1 MLYINI
7 IIIALIHYVLICK
20 GLKSFDLISI
30 DLKVIEKQ
38 DEKITIKFNNV
49 PRQYINA
56 LRRLS
61 ISEVP
66 TFAIDDVVI
75 LENSSVMHDE
85 AVAHRL
91 GLIPLRTDLKKFSL
105 PNECN
110 CNSTLG
116 CTNCRVLLQLDA
128 EATDKT
134 KTITTSELI
143 SEDDF
148 VKPVSQ
154 DIPIITLAPSQK
166 IKFEAYARLGL
177 GKDHAKWQPA
187 TISVVKYGE
196 NENEI
201 YLTIESNGALT
212 AEEIIIAAAEKLNSS
227 IKNFGETISSVNST
241 LTNV

>member
-1 MLYINI
+1 M
-7 IIIALIHYVLICK
+7 
-20 GLKSFDLISI
+20 ISI

-38 DEKITIKFNNV
+38 DDKITIKFNNV
-49 PRQYINA
+49 PRQYVNA

-91 GLIPLRTDLKKFSL
+91 GLIPLRTDLKKFNL
-105 PNECN
+105 PNN
-110 CNSTLG
+110 CDCKSALG

-128 EATDKT
+128 EAKDKT
-134 KTITTSELI
+134 KIITTSELI
-143 SEDDF
+143 SEDEF
-148 VKPVSQ
+148 VKPVNQ
-154 DIPIITLAPSQK
+154 DIPIITLAPGQEM
-166 IKFEAYARLGL
+166 KFEAYARLGL
-177 GKDHAKWQPA
+177 GKDHAKWQAA

-196 NENEI
+196 DENEI

-212 AEEIIIAAAEKLNSS
+212 AEEIVIAAVEKLNSN
-227 IKNFGETISSVNST
+227 IKEFGETISSVKT

>member
-1 MLYINI
+1 
-7 IIIALIHYVLICK
+7 
-20 GLKSFDLISI
+20 LISI

-38 DEKITIKFNNV
+38 DDKITIKFNNV
-49 PRQYINA
+49 PRQYVNA

-91 GLIPLRTDLKKFSL
+91 GLIPLRTDLKKFNL
-105 PNECN
+105 PNN
-110 CNSTLG
+110 CDCKSALG

-128 EATDKT
+128 EAKDKT
-134 KTITTSELI
+134 KIITTSELI
-143 SEDDF
+143 SEDEF
-148 VKPVSQ
+148 VKPVNQ
-154 DIPIITLAPSQK
+154 DIPIITLAPGQK

-177 GKDHAKWQPA
+177 GKDHAKWQAA

-196 NENEI
+196 DENEI

-212 AEEIIIAAAEKLNSS
+212 AEEIVIAAVEKLNSN
-227 IKNFGETISSVNST
+227 IKEFGETISSVRT

>member
-1 MLYINI
+1 M
-7 IIIALIHYVLICK
+7 
-20 GLKSFDLISI
+20 ISI

-38 DEKITIKFNNV
+38 DDKITVKFNNV

-61 ISEVP
+61 LSEVP

-105 PNECN
+105 PDECN
-110 CNSTLG
+110 CKSTLG

-128 EATDKT
+128 EAKDKT
-134 KTITTSELI
+134 KMITTSELI

-148 VKPVSQ
+148 VKPVNQ
-154 DIPIITLAPSQK
+154 DIPIITLAPGQK

-177 GKDHAKWQPA
+177 GKDHAKWQAA

-196 NENEI
+196 DESEI

-212 AEEIIIAAAEKLNSS
+212 AEEIIIAASEKLNSS
-227 IKNFGETISSVNST
+227 IKNLRETISSVKALNN
-241 LTNV
+241 L

>member
-1 MLYINI
+1 
-7 IIIALIHYVLICK
+7 
-20 GLKSFDLISI
+20 LISI

-38 DEKITIKFNNV
+38 DDKITIKFNNV
-49 PRQYINA
+49 PRQYVNA

-66 TFAIDDVVI
+66 TFAIDDIVI

-91 GLIPLRTDLKKFSL
+91 GLIPLRTDLKKFNL
-105 PNECN
+105 PNN
-110 CNSTLG
+110 CDCKSALG

-128 EATDKT
+128 EAKDKT
-134 KTITTSELI
+134 KIITTSELI
-143 SEDDF
+143 SEDEF
-148 VKPVSQ
+148 VKPVNQ
-154 DIPIITLAPSQK
+154 DIPIITLAPGQK
-166 IKFEAYARLGL
+166 MKFEAYARLGL
-177 GKDHAKWQPA
+177 GKDHAKWQAA

-196 NENEI
+196 DENEI

-212 AEEIIIAAAEKLNSS
+212 AEEIVIAAVEKLNSN
-227 IKNFGETISSVNST
+227 IKEFGETISSVKT

>member
-1 MLYINI
+1 M
-7 IIIALIHYVLICK
+7 
-20 GLKSFDLISI
+20 ISI

-38 DEKITIKFNNV
+38 DDKITIKFNNV
-49 PRQYINA
+49 PRQYVNA

-66 TFAIDDVVI
+66 TFAIDDIVI

-91 GLIPLRTDLKKFSL
+91 GLIPLRTDLKKFNL
-105 PNECN
+105 PNN
-110 CNSTLG
+110 CDCKSALG

-128 EATDKT
+128 EAKDKT
-134 KTITTSELI
+134 KIITTSELI
-143 SEDDF
+143 SEDEF
-148 VKPVSQ
+148 VKPVNQ
-154 DIPIITLAPSQK
+154 DIPIITLAPGQK
-166 IKFEAYARLGL
+166 MKFEAYARLGL
-177 GKDHAKWQPA
+177 GKDHAKWQAA

-196 NENEI
+196 DENEI

-212 AEEIIIAAAEKLNSS
+212 AEEIVIAAVEKLNSN
-227 IKNFGETISSVNST
+227 IKEFGETISSVKT

>member
-1 MLYINI
+1 M
-7 IIIALIHYVLICK
+7 
-20 GLKSFDLISI
+20 ISI

-38 DEKITIKFNNV
+38 DDQITIKFNNV
-49 PRQYINA
+49 PRQYVNA

-91 GLIPLRTDLKKFSL
+91 GLIPLRTDLKKFNL
-105 PNECN
+105 PNN
-110 CNSTLG
+110 CDCKSALG

-128 EATDKT
+128 EAKDKT
-134 KTITTSELI
+134 KIITTSELI
-143 SEDDF
+143 SEDEF
-148 VKPVSQ
+148 VKPVNQ
-154 DIPIITLAPSQK
+154 DIPIITLAPGQK
-166 IKFEAYARLGL
+166 MKFEAYARLGL
-177 GKDHAKWQPA
+177 GKDHAKWQAA

-196 NENEI
+196 DENEI

-212 AEEIIIAAAEKLNSS
+212 AEEIVIAAVEKLNSN
-227 IKNFGETISSVNST
+227 IKEFGETISSVKT

>member
-1 MLYINI
+1 
-7 IIIALIHYVLICK
+7 
-20 GLKSFDLISI
+20 LISI

-38 DEKITIKFNNV
+38 DDKITIKFNNV
-49 PRQYINA
+49 PRQYVNA

-91 GLIPLRTDLKKFSL
+91 GLIPLRTDLKKFNL
-105 PNECN
+105 PNN
-110 CNSTLG
+110 CDCKSALG

-128 EATDKT
+128 EAKDKT
-134 KTITTSELI
+134 KIITTSELI
-143 SEDDF
+143 SEDEF
-148 VKPVSQ
+148 VKPVNQ
-154 DIPIITLAPSQK
+154 DIPIITLAPGQK
-166 IKFEAYARLGL
+166 MKFEAYARLGL
-177 GKDHAKWQPA
+177 GKDHAKWQAA

-196 NENEI
+196 DENEI
-201 YLTIESNGALT
+201 YLSIESNGALT
-212 AEEIIIAAAEKLNSS
+212 AEEIVIAAVEKLNSN
-227 IKNFGETISSVNST
+227 IKEFGETISSVKT